1 MTAKLVVLPYQIAW
15 FWFEPFHNV
24 PKRITTQILKLS
36 RPVPGTEVG
45 TRVLGAGHRR
55 GAGSAWPAVAAS
67 GVPPTVMALT
77 EYPHG
82 Y

>member
-1 MTAKLVVLPYQIAW
+1 
-15 FWFEPFHNV
+15 
-24 PKRITTQILKLS
+24 LKLS

-77 EYPHG
+77 
-82 Y
+82 